1 MAQKRY
7 TKKQLAWRPGQRKQ
21 QRSIAVMFGSSTL
34 TLEALVVVF
43 AGLALFG
50 KHGLMEGGGL
60 PYLLTCVVIGVG
72 MILACA
78 FLRYPWGIAL
88 GWSLQVVMIAL
99 GILEPMMYFVGGLF
113 GCIWAYGII
122 KGKQMD
128 RENVQ
133 RAREQAEWEAQHGEA

>member
-60 PYLLTCVVIGVG
+60 PYLLTCVVIGVV
-72 MILACA
+72 MILTCA

-99 GILEPMMYFVGGLF
+99 GILEPMMYFVGALF

-133 RAREQAEWEAQHGEA
+133 RARAQAEWEAQHGEA

>member
-50 KHGLMEGGGL
+50 KHGLMEGGGV
-60 PYLLTCVVIGVG
+60 PYLLTCVVIGVV
-72 MILACA
+72 MILTCA

>member
-60 PYLLTCVVIGVG
+60 PYLLTCVVIGVV

>member
-60 PYLLTCVVIGVG
+60 PYLLTCVVIGVV
-72 MILACA
+72 MILTCA

-133 RAREQAEWEAQHGEA
+133 RARAQAEWEAQHGEA

>member
-60 PYLLTCVVIGVG
+60 PYLLTCVVIGVV
-72 MILACA
+72 MILTCA
-78 FLRYPWGIAL
+78 FLRYPWGTAL

>member
-60 PYLLTCVVIGVG
+60 PYLLTCVVIGVV

-133 RAREQAEWEAQHGEA
+133 RARAQAEWEAQHGEA

>member
-60 PYLLTCVVIGVG
+60 PYLLTCVVIGVV
-72 MILACA
+72 MILTCA